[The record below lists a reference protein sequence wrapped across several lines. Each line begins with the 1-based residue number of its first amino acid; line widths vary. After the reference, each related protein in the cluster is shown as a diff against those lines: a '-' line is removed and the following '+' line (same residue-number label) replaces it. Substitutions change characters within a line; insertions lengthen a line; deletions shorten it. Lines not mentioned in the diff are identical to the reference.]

1 MAIKFYIYSSMYV
14 LYIRHYEK
22 NGLAYCMYHYHQ
34 LFGTLC
40 HHCNGVI
47 QVTRATCPATSPP
60 PLSACVQGDVFTAL
74 GKAWCPHHLSCSACH
89 KLLGHKTKFCEVDQ
103 RPVCTKCYDKLPRQ
117 LRLRLKQYHEL
128 ETRRERGTRAG
139 QLK

>member
-1 MAIKFYIYSSMYV
+1 MQKKNCIYSSMYV
-14 LYIRHYEK
+14 LCIRHYEK

-47 QVTRATCPATSPP
+47 QVTRAGHVTTATDRV
-60 PLSACVQGDVFTAL
+60 CVQGDVFTAL
-74 GKAWCPHHLSCSACH
+74 GKAWCPHHLSCSACDR
-89 KLLGHKTKFCEVDQ
+89 LLGHKTKFFEVDL
-103 RPVCTKCYDKLPRQ
+103 RPVCGKCYDKLPRQ
-117 LRLRLKQYHEL
+117 FRLRLKQYHEL
-128 ETRRERGTRAG
+128 ETRRERGARAG

>member
-1 MAIKFYIYSSMYV
+1 MP
-14 LYIRHYEK
+14 RH
-22 NGLAYCMYHYHQ
+22 
-34 LFGTLC
+34 GT
-40 HHCNGVI
+40 
-47 QVTRATCPATSPP
+47 TATER
-60 PLSACVQGDVFTAL
+60 ACVQGDVFTAL
-74 GKAWCPHHLSCSACH
+74 GKAWCPHHLSCSACD